1 MKALILLLFALLQD
15 VPTIEFPEPPQPA
28 PVIADDPQPA
38 PSADTFATDQLY
50 LIQSDLALVILA
62 SPAGV
67 LQVTPAKQGSVIFSR
82 FAGGKGLEERTVS
95 RANGYVVRG
104 LATGTAELLIL
115 PAGSADVTDLRRRI
129 LNVTAPQTTPPDD
142 TPQPPPDDVAV
153 AFMAY
158 ETAWRQAQSDLAD
171 RLDSGEITSEK
182 LAADWFGAA
191 NIEARKQAFLPLL
204 RAEAA
209 AFGGDLWTAEKH
221 SAYIRR
227 YSRGRTSGNTARA
240 N

>member
-1 MKALILLLFALLQD
+1 MKALFLLLTLLQD

-28 PVIADDPQPA
+28 PQIEDEPQPIQT
-38 PSADTFATDQLY
+38 ADTFATDQLY
-50 LIQSDLALVILA
+50 LIQSDLSLVILA

-104 LATGTAELLIL
+104 LAAGTAELLIL
-115 PAGSADVTDLRRRI
+115 PAGSADVVDLRRRI
-129 LNVTAPQTTPPDD
+129 LNVTAAQTSPPDQR
-142 TPQPPPDDVAV
+142 PQPPADDVAV
-153 AFMAY
+153 AFRAY
-158 ETAWRQAQSDLAD
+158 ETAWRQAQSDLED

-182 LAADWFGAA
+182 LAADWFATA

-204 RAEAA
+204 RAEAVQ
-209 AFGGDLWTAEKH
+209 FGGENWTAEKH
-221 SAYIRR
+221 SAFIRR
-227 YSRGRTSGNTARA
+227 YARGRTTGNTRTA

>member
-1 MKALILLLFALLQD
+1 MRALFLLLTLLQD
-15 VPTIEFPEPPQPA
+15 VPTIDFPEPLQPTPQIEDNPQP
-28 PVIADDPQPA
+28 QPT
-38 PSADTFATDQLY
+38 ADTFSIDQLY
-50 LIQSDLALVILA
+50 LIQSDLSLVILA

-104 LATGTAELLIL
+104 LAAGTAELLIL

-129 LNVTAPQTTPPDD
+129 LNVTAAQTTPPDGR
-142 TPQPPPDDVAV
+142 PQPPADDVAV
-153 AFMAY
+153 AFRAY
-158 ETAWRQAQSDLAD
+158 EVAWRQAQSDLAD

-182 LAADWFGAA
+182 LAADWFATA
-191 NIEARKQAFLPLL
+191 NLEARKQAFLPLL
-204 RAEAA
+204 RAESVQ
-209 AFGGDLWTAEKH
+209 FGGENWTAEKH
-221 SAYIRR
+221 ANYIRR
-227 YSRGRTSGNTARA
+227 YARGRASGNTTRA